1 MKNCKTVFPQTSGY
15 LKYRS
20 KGKGGGG
27 ALLRRMVLNR
37 GGLLLIA
44 CSDSTAVEA

>member
-20 KGKGGGG
+20 KGKGGVRFLEGWYLIEGG
-27 ALLRRMVLNR
+27 F
-37 GGLLLIA
+37 LLIA